1 MRESVS
7 LKLSGRTSNR
17 LDDRSMLPGPEPN
30 LRKNSSSSATP
41 RDASENAPA
50 PAPTKE
56 PPLSCRAAGG
66 GRGREKGKN
75 VWGGR
80 SRAGPQLRTTDEA
93 LLHIAAAATATA
105 TAPDTHE
112 LPFRMSGAMT
122 GSVRAE
128 SIDAMSGAPAEMEK
142 HLAAKC
148 VPHALASSPTSST
161 AFEASAF
168 ALSGRA
174 REPTCRALGERPGVC
189 AGACSGPEIAAPR
202 EADKGA
208 SGCLHRLEG
217 DLVQLCLMHLPVPAL
232 ARCAAVSK
240 ALQLSCASEVVW
252 EHVCCRGGYF
262 LVPPSTPPPGG
273 WRSLYQRLRA
283 LAVTPWKWSF
293 LCWRELDQELAQL
306 EEDAVLVAARQSGY
320 ECFAAEVCLESASP
334 EEAQRRDASANDLY
348 MTQPVSFELVKGDA
362 FSVHVELMDEAG
374 SDRLSLWIVRG
385 AAECYYRQGGLYAGL
400 AAWPLS
406 LPPPPTYIHAP
417 RQRHEEAAG
426 VTPSESEEDGS
437 WFHVFQLRHLV
448 MCGGEIVESDGGHE
462 NSSFELGHIPS
473 RILKLLPVGAPE
485 GYSDDSWE
493 IGDDED
499 RDVRSCGDGLG
510 LAMDDEALSLLERHG
525 AAAPAGRRFRV
536 MVLVRSLFSHVSDAD
551 TRGMQVRHPPFV

>member
-1 MRESVS
+1 
-7 LKLSGRTSNR
+7 
-17 LDDRSMLPGPEPN
+17 
-30 LRKNSSSSATP
+30 
-41 RDASENAPA
+41 
-50 PAPTKE
+50 
-56 PPLSCRAAGG
+56 
-66 GRGREKGKN
+66 
-75 VWGGR
+75 
-80 SRAGPQLRTTDEA
+80 
-93 LLHIAAAATATA
+93 
-105 TAPDTHE
+105 
-112 LPFRMSGAMT
+112 MT
-122 GSVRAE
+122 GSVRVSVAHYT
-128 SIDAMSGAPAEMEK
+128 AHSGSQLRLVLPHATGCVQMEE
-142 HLAAKC
+142 HLAAKG
-148 VPHALASSPTSST
+148 VPSALASSPTSST

-168 ALSGRA
+168 ALSGRT

-202 EADKGA
+202 ELRSQPWESEEADTGA
-208 SGCLHRLEG
+208 SGYLHRLEG
-217 DLVQLCLMHLPVPAL
+217 DLVQLCLMHLPVPVL

-252 EHVCCRGGYF
+252 ENVCCRGGYF
-262 LVPPSTPPPGG
+262 LAPPSTPPPGG

-283 LAVTPWKWSF
+283 LAVTPWKWSL
-293 LCWRELDQELAQL
+293 LCWRELDEELAQL

-320 ECFAAEVCLESASP
+320 ECFAAEVCLERASP

-348 MTQPVSFELVKGDA
+348 MTQPVSFEMVKGDT

-417 RQRHEEAAG
+417 RQRLHVSELDVAAG
-426 VTPSESEEDGS
+426 ATPSESEEDGS

-448 MCGGEIVESDGGHE
+448 MCGGEIVASDGGHE

-493 IGDDED
+493 LGDDED

-510 LAMDDEALSLLERHG
+510 LAMEDEALSLLERHG
-525 AAAPAGRRFRV
+525 AAAPAGRRFKV
-536 MVLVRSLFSHVSDAD
+536 MVLVRSLFSHVSDPD
-551 TRGMQVRHPPFV
+551 TRGRHRPSG

>member
-1 MRESVS
+1 
-7 LKLSGRTSNR
+7 
-17 LDDRSMLPGPEPN
+17 
-30 LRKNSSSSATP
+30 
-41 RDASENAPA
+41 
-50 PAPTKE
+50 
-56 PPLSCRAAGG
+56 
-66 GRGREKGKN
+66 
-75 VWGGR
+75 
-80 SRAGPQLRTTDEA
+80 
-93 LLHIAAAATATA
+93 
-105 TAPDTHE
+105 
-112 LPFRMSGAMT
+112 
-122 GSVRAE
+122 
-128 SIDAMSGAPAEMEK
+128 MEEHH
-142 HLAAKC
+142 HLAAQG
-148 VPHALASSPTSST
+148 VTPALASSPTSST

-168 ALSGRA
+168 ALSGRT

-202 EADKGA
+202 ELRSKPWESEEADKGA
-208 SGCLHRLEG
+208 SGYLHRLEG

-240 ALQLSCASEVVW
+240 ALQLNCASEAVW
-252 EHVCCRGGYF
+252 ENVCCRGGYF
-262 LVPPSTPPPGG
+262 LAPPSTPPPGG

-283 LAVTPWKWSF
+283 LAVTPWKWSV
-293 LCWRELDQELAQL
+293 LCWRELDEELAQL

-320 ECFAAEVCLESASP
+320 ECFAAEVCLERASP

-348 MTQPVSFELVKGDA
+348 MTQPVSFEMVKGDA

-417 RQRHEEAAG
+417 RQRLHVSDLDIAAG
-426 VTPSESEEDGS
+426 ATPSESEEDGS

-462 NSSFELGHIPS
+462 KSSFELGHIPS

-525 AAAPAGRRFRV
+525 AAAPVGRRFKV

-551 TRGMQVRHPPFV
+551 TRGMQSRHPPSG